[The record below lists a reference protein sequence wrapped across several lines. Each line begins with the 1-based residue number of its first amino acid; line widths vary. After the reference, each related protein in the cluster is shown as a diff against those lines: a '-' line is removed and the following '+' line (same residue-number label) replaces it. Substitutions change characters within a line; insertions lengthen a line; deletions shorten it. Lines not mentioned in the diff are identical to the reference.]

1 MGTIAEDRTISVGDG
16 RAITG
21 RSRFFSWPKERNMR
35 ALVCL
40 AVLAISV
47 TAASAPSSAQQA
59 AKRQTYD
66 STLLDETA
74 RVKECMKQW
83 DRSTHMT
90 RKEWE
95 TTCRR
100 VAKERVKYLREQGYG
115 AERKKPATRG
125 KSSQM

>member
-1 MGTIAEDRTISVGDG
+1 
-16 RAITG
+16 
-21 RSRFFSWPKERNMR
+21 MR
-35 ALVCL
+35 ALVYL
-40 AVLAISV
+40 AAVVIS
-47 TAASAPSSAQQA
+47 AAGAAAPSEAQQGT
-59 AKRQTYD
+59 KRQTYD
-66 STLLDETA
+66 ATLLDETA

-95 TTCRR
+95 VTCRR

-115 AERKKPATRG
+115 AERKKSPARG

>member
-1 MGTIAEDRTISVGDG
+1 
-16 RAITG
+16 
-21 RSRFFSWPKERNMR
+21 MR
-35 ALVCL
+35 AFVYAAALV
-40 AVLAISV
+40 ISA
-47 TAASAPSSAQQA
+47 TAAVAQSTAQQA

-95 TTCRR
+95 VTCRR

-115 AERKKPATRG
+115 TDRKKPAPRG

>member
-1 MGTIAEDRTISVGDG
+1 
-16 RAITG
+16 
-21 RSRFFSWPKERNMR
+21 MR
-35 ALVCL
+35 ALVFL
-40 AVLAISV
+40 AALAISA
-47 TAASAPSSAQQA
+47 TAAATPSTAQQA

-66 STLLDETA
+66 AALLDEAA

-83 DRSTHMT
+83 DRSTHMSK
-90 RKEWE
+90 KEWE
-95 TTCRR
+95 ATCRR